1 MPLGRLTS
9 GAGLHAVLILHVH
22 VDIHAESM
30 QCTCN
35 TPYMPCRVPMS
46 VGTYFTSLSRP
57 CACRP
62 ARTPIYSDR
71 FIPSR
76 ADSSRLQGYSLLD
89 RAQAADEPYRNPQ
102 AREEGSSAYNHMLR
116 TELLGING
124 LDTPSQIGCRSP
136 MHRWVLS
143 HSCCFGSS
151 TLHVTDCDV
160 LN

>member
-1 MPLGRLTS
+1 MPL
-9 GAGLHAVLILHVH
+9 
-22 VDIHAESM
+22 
-30 QCTCN
+30 
-35 TPYMPCRVPMS
+35 
-46 VGTYFTSLSRP
+46 SRH

-124 LDTPSQIGCRSP
+124 LDTPTQLGCRSP
-136 MHRWVLS
+136 MHRWSQSLS
-143 HSCCFGSS
+143 SCFSPSAWHLTG
-151 TLHVTDCDV
+151 CDM
-160 LN
+160 LS